1 MKLGELFPD
10 EDYRF
15 ALRFTRGEPAP
26 FFAASI
32 RHMSIVAQRRHW
44 LRQEPAKYSALLPEG
59 VPLLFETAELAHEWN
74 GFLPPAGN
82 RPLATCHALG
92 GFWEADFLLL
102 NRTLEGRI
110 RLYGG
115 CLCFPSSWRLT
126 DKLGE
131 TIEFIHE
138 PVPGLNESIGPG
150 IHKFLAGLKPGT
162 ASFRANWG
170 LAHSPELN
178 HHPDRQLPRL
188 SAGVPLEE
196 VWLRVERQALVAL
209 PKTGG
214 ILFGICVENH
224 PLGELRA
231 EAEAAARFC
240 RALETMP
247 EDMARY
253 KGIADARAGIIT
265 QLRA

>member
-32 RHMSIVAQRRHW
+32 RHISIVAQRRHW
-44 LRQEPAKYSALLPEG
+44 LRHEPGKYSALLPEG
-59 VPLLFETAELAHEWN
+59 VPLLFETAELAREWN

-162 ASFRANWG
+162 ASFRENWG
-170 LAHSPELN
+170 LTRSPELN
-178 HHPDRQLPRL
+178 HHPDRNLPPL
-188 SAGVPLEE
+188 SANVRLAD
-196 VWLRVERQALVAL
+196 VSLRVERQALVAL
-209 PKTGG
+209 SKTGG
-214 ILFGICVENH
+214 ILFGIQVEVH
-224 PLGELRA
+224 PLAELLKDPA
-231 EAEAAARFC
+231 LVARFC

-247 EDMARY
+247 EAIARY
-253 KGIADARAGIIT
+253 KRLFEARPGLLA